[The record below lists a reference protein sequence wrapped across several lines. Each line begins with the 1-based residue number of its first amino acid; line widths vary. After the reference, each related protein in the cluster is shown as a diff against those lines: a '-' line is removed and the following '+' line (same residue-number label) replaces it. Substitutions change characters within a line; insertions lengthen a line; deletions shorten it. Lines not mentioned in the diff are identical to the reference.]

1 MITEI
6 LEALVKLSRVTI
18 WKILPK
24 SITRHIDPD
33 SPMGDSISVVILLLF
48 IIFIAWVIVF
58 LGEQVDIDS
67 CLDHGGR
74 WEYKIG
80 ECEF

>member
-1 MITEI
+1 MITEL
-6 LEALVKLSRVTI
+6 LEALVKISRVTI

-24 SITRHIDPD
+24 SITNKIDPD
-33 SPMGDSISVVILLLF
+33 SAMGDSISVIILLS
-48 IIFIAWVIVF
+48 IIVFAAWVVIA
-58 LGEQVDIDS
+58 LGEQIAIDS

-74 WEYKIG
+74 WEYQIG